1 MVQQAVD
8 PARKEP
14 FPKAGALR
22 APALGLRGGLG
33 KTLLTAFL
41 LLTTLP
47 LALLAFLTYN
57 QIQHDTQQKSIGSLE
72 TVVALKEAY
81 IVNWAES
88 YERELRLLAT
98 IPDLETHLMAQLEAV
113 RAIDP
118 NLIALALLERGT
130 GEPLA
135 TAGMAEAELS
145 AIRPG
150 AIAERGLIIAGG
162 SDTSDQPVLAITHAW
177 ADRQLVGRLRW
188 DTVRQ
193 IAMVPDETRSDI
205 ATSLFTSEG
214 LMVPAQ
220 GPAVLITNQPEILP
234 QGILQ
239 ARQEQNGAGSYT
251 DLEGNPVFGAF
262 RWNPDLQIALLA
274 ERSQDQALETGDTLT
289 AVVVAATLAV
299 ALITV
304 AISAVVTR
312 RVTRPIVQ
320 LTETAAWMARGHL
333 NQKVTVTRRDEIG
346 ILARAFNRMAAELRV
361 LYDNLEAKVAE
372 RTQQLE
378 DAGVQTRYY
387 AMQLSISAEV
397 ARVAT
402 SIRDLDNMLGTVVD
416 LIGKAFELHH
426 VAIYLL
432 DNHGEWAVWQV
443 ASSSGSPLPKRV
455 VVNGPTLVGRVA
467 ADGKRRVLRAGDLA
481 GTEAGANGEDI
492 LKPPVACEM
501 AVPLRV
507 RDRRLGVVYLQSTRP
522 DAFGPSD
529 QVVYQSL
536 VDQISIAIEN
546 ARAYAIER
554 ETVAKLRELDRIQAR
569 FLTNMSHALRT
580 PLTSVIGFAQVML
593 KELDGP
599 LTDLQRT
606 DLTTIYEGG
615 RQLVGLINDMLELT
629 QLELGAV
636 PFSSVPVNLGEIVEG
651 VMATTHALARGKPI
665 QIHEQI
671 PGDLPTLHTDGQR
684 VRQVIL
690 ALLTNA
696 VKFTDQGSIWLRV
709 AADNGRIAISVSDTG
724 SGITQAERAMI
735 FSDTPY
741 GEVEGYEGVSDF
753 GLAISKRVVER
764 LGGRIWVENREGGGT
779 TFTFTLPIRAE
790 QAESE
795 DWTGYSTDERSR
807 SGHGE
812 LESV

>member
-1 MVQQAVD
+1 
-8 PARKEP
+8 
-14 FPKAGALR
+14 
-22 APALGLRGGLG
+22 
-33 KTLLTAFL
+33 
-41 LLTTLP
+41 LTTLP

-57 QIQHDTQQKSIGSLE
+57 QIQHDTHQKSIGSLE

-81 IVNWAES
+81 IVDWTKS
-88 YERELRLLAT
+88 YERELRLLAS
-98 IPDLETHLMAQLEAV
+98 IPDLETHLVAQLEAAS
-113 RAIDP
+113 AIDP
-118 NLIALALLERGT
+118 NLTALAVLERGT

-135 TAGMAEAELS
+135 TAGMAEADLR
-145 AIRPG
+145 AIQPG
-150 AIAERGLIIAGG
+150 AIAERRLIVAQGF
-162 SDTSDQPVLAITHAW
+162 DTSDQPILAISHAW
-177 ADRQLVGRLRW
+177 ANRQLVGRLRW
-188 DTVRQ
+188 DALWQIVTVS
-193 IAMVPDETRSDI
+193 DETRGNS
-205 ATSLFTSEG
+205 ATSLLTSEG
-214 LMVPAQ
+214 LMIPPQ
-220 GPAVLITNQPEILP
+220 GPALLTTDQPEILP
-234 QGILQ
+234 QGILLAQ
-239 ARQEQNGAGSYT
+239 RGQSGSGSYT
-251 DLEGNPVFGAF
+251 DLEGNPVFGAY

-274 ERSQDQALETGDTLT
+274 EQSQGQALETGDTLA

-304 AISAVVTR
+304 AIAAVVTR

-333 NQKVTVTRRDEIG
+333 NQKVTIARQDEIG
-346 ILARAFNRMAAELRV
+346 VLARAFNRMAAELRV

-402 SIRDLDNMLGTVVD
+402 SIRDLDTMLRTVVD
-416 LIGKAFELHH
+416 LIGEAFELHH

-432 DNHGEWAVWQV
+432 DDRGEWAVWQV
-443 ASSSGSPLPKRV
+443 ASSPTHPLPKRMAV
-455 VVNGPTLVGRVA
+455 DGPSLVGRVA
-467 ADGKRRVLRAGDLA
+467 ADGQRRVLRAGDPSA
-481 GTEAGANGEDI
+481 DQGSTSETAAP
-492 LKPPVACEM
+492 KPPVACEM
-501 AVPLRV
+501 AVPLRIQ
-507 RDRRLGVVYLQSTRP
+507 DRRLGVVYLQSTRT

-636 PFSSVPVNLGEIVEG
+636 PFSSVPVNLGEVVEG

-665 QIHEQI
+665 QIYEQI
-671 PGDLPTLHTDGQR
+671 PADLPTLHTDGQR

-696 VKFTDQGSIWLRV
+696 VKFTDEGSISLRV
-709 AADNGRIAISVSDTG
+709 ASDNGWITISVSDTG

-735 FSDTPY
+735 ISDTQY
-741 GEVEGYEGVSDF
+741 SGVDGYEGVSDF
-753 GLAISKRVVER
+753 GLAISKRVVEK
-764 LGGRIWVENREGGGT
+764 LGGRIWVESREGGGT
-779 TFTFTLPIRAE
+779 TFAFTLPIKTD
-790 QAESE
+790 QAEPE
-795 DWTGYSTDERSR
+795 E
-807 SGHGE
+807 
-812 LESV
+812 